1 MKKIQV
7 VLENGTYTC
16 DTGLSVSDW
25 KNILQDLTL
34 VNVERLD
41 MLTKF
46 YNEPGHKSTCKA
58 IAEKYDKETVSAP
71 QKYNS
76 LNTQLGKSICKKYSI
91 SFKSVDNGGDCF
103 WIVAMTGRELDNNR
117 FEWELRPEVVE
128 AMESVC
134 KLPLLVYNIEQIRH
148 NCQTVESYLSDENH
162 RDFIIERI
170 HRGKTF
176 LVYNVGN
183 ELHFSPSRFMGYVNN
198 SHEKYDAGIHG
209 DGKKTNS
216 RFRILFGC
224 DEIEDD
230 VLCEKLEKYC
240 LSLGTKAIDGEH
252 TFFMTNINLQAP
264 VLDDYQRFKKLLEYF
279 VAYLEYCYHNPKTE
293 PEKKT
298 DTKGFAEYI
307 RPILLNGVSR
317 SGQGWKGHSIQFPIT
332 QWDKYYD
339 YQIVI
344 AADARDYTTARNYLT
359 WNTTAYNI
367 IARWGDGEITALTR
381 VSQNVPDGYITGTV
395 SLYEDVSIKDLGL
408 FDNQYPN
415 EALKLFYINY
425 YKKID
430 YTIYQELQSKMKAE
444 KYINILEKNHNM
456 VFTGAPGSGKTYLAK
471 TIAQAMNAKFEMV
484 QFHPSYDYT
493 DFVEGLRP
501 TPPDNNGNI
510 GFKRTSGVFWKFCE
524 MALKS
529 KNVDGIDNFEDSW
542 TALVGTLNDDTKD
555 FVDIPMI
562 SGKNTFRV
570 ELNEYGTGLATRTY
584 ENDEPDK
591 GNWIKGK
598 SKFFSK
604 DQLYN
609 VYRGMKGI
617 PSGGHDNYRKAI
629 IAEMKKS
636 FGLKDYKQG
645 LETQTPEKYV
655 FIIDE
660 INRGELSKIFG
671 ELFFSIDPGYRGI
684 QGAVKTQYSNMHES
698 DNAFD
703 EVLHSLPNAANFP
716 GSGWFFVPDNVYII
730 GTMNDIDRSVES
742 MDFALRRRFRWCE
755 ISAEEMQDEI
765 GLSDIAKQRMDN
777 LNKAIVS
784 EEIGLSSS
792 YCIGASYFKD
802 INTPKDLEELWD
814 LRLSGLLY
822 EYFRGMDDSNEK
834 LSILEKHITAKKH
847 EISN

>member
-1 MKKIQV
+1 MTDVQV
-7 VLENGTYTC
+7 FFENGEYTC
-16 DTGLSVSDW
+16 DTGLTVSHW
-25 KNILQDLTL
+25 KAILQDSTL
-34 VNVERLD
+34 VNAERLD

-46 YNEPGHKSTCKA
+46 YNEPEHKSTCRTL
-58 IAEKYDKETVSAP
+58 AEKFDKETVSAP
-71 QKYNS
+71 QKYYS
-76 LNTQLGKSICKKYSI
+76 LNIQLGKSICKKYSLN
-91 SFKSVDNGGDCF
+91 FKRIDNGTDCF
-103 WIVAMTGRELDNNR
+103 WIVAMTGRELDNGKL
-117 FEWELRPEVVE
+117 EWKLRPEVAE
-128 AMESVC
+128 AMESV
-134 KLPLLVYNIEQIRH
+134 LELQLLVSNTDQVRH
-148 NCQTVESYLSDENH
+148 NFQTVESYLTDDNH
-162 RDFIIERI
+162 RDFIIDRL
-170 HRGKTF
+170 HKGTTF

-198 SHEKYDAGIHG
+198 SQEKYDAGLHG
-209 DGKKTNS
+209 DGKVTNDV
-216 RFRILFGC
+216 FRTVIGW

-230 VLCEKLEKYC
+230 TLCKKLENYC
-240 LSLGTKAIDGEH
+240 LKLGTTAKNSKH
-252 TFFMTNINLQAP
+252 TFFMTGINLQAP
-264 VLDDYQRFKKLLEYF
+264 VLDNYQRFKKLLEYF
-279 VAYLEYCYHNPKTE
+279 VAYLEYCHHNPKTD
-293 PEKKT
+293 PTRKT

-307 RPILLNGVSR
+307 QPLLPHGISR
-317 SGQGWKGHSIQFPIT
+317 SGQGWNVQRKRIQDPLAE
-332 QWDKYYD
+332 WDKYYD

-344 AADARDYTTARNYLT
+344 AADARNYTNARNYLT
-359 WNTTAYNI
+359 WNSTAYNI
-367 IARWGDGEITALTR
+367 IARWNDGEITALTQ
-381 VSQNVPDGYITGTV
+381 VSQDLPDGYVTGTE
-395 SLYEDVSIKDLGL
+395 SLYKDVSINDLGL
-408 FDNQYPN
+408 FDGHVPN
-415 EALKLFYINY
+415 KALKLFYINY
-425 YKKID
+425 YRKFN
-430 YTIYQELQSKMKAE
+430 YTIYQKLLSQMKAE
-444 KYINILEKNHNM
+444 KYIKILENNYNM
-456 VFTGAPGSGKTYLAK
+456 VLTGAPGTGKTYLAI

-562 SGKNTFRV
+562 SGKNTFRI

-629 IAEMKKS
+629 IAEMKKNY
-636 FGLKDYKQG
+636 GLKDYKQG
-645 LETQTPEKYV
+645 VIKQTPENYV

-784 EEIGLSSS
+784 EQIGLNPS

-802 INTPKDLEELWD
+802 IDTKEKLKELWN

-834 LSILEKHITAKKH
+834 LSILEEAYNS
-847 EISN
+847 ENP